1 MDTLNQLGF
10 SSSYHEVLKYE
21 KSAAISEGVQFIQYV
36 ADNVDHNIRTLDD
49 HNTFHGMDIIATLT
63 PGSKNIRS
71 RIIRRKEVTAE
82 ELAKIG
88 RISIQ
93 YYTSSQNSINDIVYK
108 ELLGT
113 NVDDTSKCID
123 IIWKSSWLLKPER
136 PGWSGVMQLVHHG
149 EHPGQSS
156 IVFIPIIDMDPGN
169 LSCIYST
176 LNFVSNDHLTI
187 RSISHRNEFPR

>member
-1 MDTLNQLGF
+1 MG
-10 SSSYHEVLKYE
+10 
-21 KSAAISEGVQFIQYV
+21 
-36 ADNVDHNIRTLDD
+36 
-49 HNTFHGMDIIATLT
+49 IIATLT

-88 RISIQ
+88 RISIH
-93 YYTSSQNSINDIVYK
+93 YYTSSQNSINVIVYK

-113 NVDDTSKCID
+113 NVDDPSKCID

-156 IVFIPIIDMDPGN
+156 IVSLPIIDMDPGN

-176 LNFVSNDHLTI
+176 LNFVSNHA
-187 RSISHRNEFPR
+187 NQ